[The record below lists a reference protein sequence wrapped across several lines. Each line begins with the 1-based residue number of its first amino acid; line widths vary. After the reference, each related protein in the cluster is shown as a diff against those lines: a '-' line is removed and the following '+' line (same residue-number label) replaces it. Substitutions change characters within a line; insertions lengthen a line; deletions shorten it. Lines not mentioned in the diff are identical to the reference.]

1 MLNRPSKTGTDVN
14 REGFLE
20 PMNRITFVLCCF
32 TLCCAALMLGVQ
44 AREVGNSSASV
55 ARSRTPFIRVKPAWS
70 EIESWGAQYQKF
82 KKDDLKPIAAL
93 PIDLVVLGRLD
104 GWGKEWQAANIK
116 DIKSD
121 KWLLAYISAGQAQ
134 PHEWYWQNAWIK
146 SPPAWQIPRQTRFG
160 SYNVN
165 YWDLEWQKIVMQ
177 TIDRIIKSGFDGMF
191 VDQADPYWN
200 TGFPG
205 SASRQNQ
212 RHSRDLVCRMA
223 KYARAK
229 QPGFRIVTN
238 GTADLLDFTGFSGC
252 IDGIAAEHL
261 WFKDTH
267 VKGDPGYREF
277 VLKQMP
283 LAQKAGLKIF
293 TFDYTA
299 AEDEIGFVVWQSDAR
314 GFIPFV
320 GGQGLKTTPRVF

>member
-1 MLNRPSKTGTDVN
+1 
-14 REGFLE
+14 
-20 PMNRITFVLCCF
+20 MNRIKLVLCCF
-32 TLCCAALMLGVQ
+32 MLGCVALMLSVQ
-44 AREVGNSSASV
+44 AHEVGRSSVSV
-55 ARSRTPFIRVKPAWS
+55 ARLGLPFIRVKPAWR
-70 EIESWGAQYQKF
+70 EIESWGVQYQKF

-104 GWGKEWQAANIK
+104 GWGKEWQATNIK

-134 PHEWYWQNAWIK
+134 PHEWYWQNAWNK
-146 SPPAWQIPRQTRFG
+146 KPPAWQIPRQTRFG
-160 SYNVN
+160 SFNVN

-191 VDQADPYWN
+191 VDQADPYYN
-200 TGFPG
+200 GGFPG
-205 SASRQNQ
+205 GASRENQ
-212 RHSRDLVCRMA
+212 RRSRDLVCKMA

-252 IDGIAAEHL
+252 VDGIAAEHL
-261 WFKDTH
+261 WFKGTH

-283 LAQKAGLKIF
+283 KAQKAGLKIF
-293 TFDYTA
+293 TFDYTDA
-299 AEDEIGFVVWQSDAR
+299 ADEIGFIVWQSDAR

-320 GGQGLKTTPRVF
+320 GGQGLKTTPRML